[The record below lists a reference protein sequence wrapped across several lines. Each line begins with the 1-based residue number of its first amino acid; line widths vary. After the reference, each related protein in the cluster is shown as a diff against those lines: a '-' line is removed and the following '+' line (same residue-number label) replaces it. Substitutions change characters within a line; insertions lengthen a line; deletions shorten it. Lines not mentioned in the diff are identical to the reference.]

1 VAKVVKSDEP
11 ISSGGK
17 ASQVR
22 NDEIRETMSKVLRV
36 IFLFFA
42 VVLALGAFLIAAR
55 DNVSQTN
62 EIVKFVKSFADAIDG
77 PFSRDNGIFKFTGEN
92 AETKDAVVNWGIA
105 AIVYLAI
112 GRYVQHLLAPR
123 RRR

>member
-1 VAKVVKSDEP
+1 MAKVVKSDEP
-11 ISSGGK
+11 ISTGAK
-17 ASQVR
+17 PSQVR
-22 NDEIRETMSKVLRV
+22 NDEIRETMSKILRV

-55 DNVSQTN
+55 DNVSQSN
-62 EIVKFVKSFADAIDG
+62 EVVKFVKHFADAVDG
-77 PFSRDNGIFKFTGEN
+77 PFSRDNGIFKFSGKN

-123 RRR
+123 KRR

>member
-1 VAKVVKSDEP
+1 MKSDEP
-11 ISSGGK
+11 ITTGANAG
-17 ASQVR
+17 QVR
-22 NDEIRETMSKVLRV
+22 NDQIRETVSKILRV

-62 EIVKFVKSFADAIDG
+62 EVVKFIKGFADAVDG
-77 PFSRDNGIFKFTGEN
+77 PFSRDDGIFKFTGEN

-123 RRR
+123 KRR

>member
-1 VAKVVKSDEP
+1 VAKVVKSDEA
-11 ISSGGK
+11 IAGAGM
-17 ASQVR
+17 AAQAR
-22 NDEIRETMSKVLRV
+22 NDQIRETMSKILRV
-36 IFLFFA
+36 VFLFFA

-62 EIVKFVKSFADAIDG
+62 EVVKFVKGFADAVDG
-77 PFSRDNGIFKFTGEN
+77 PFSRDNGIFKFSGKN
-92 AETKDAVVNWGIA
+92 AATKDAVVNWGIA

-123 RRR
+123 KRR